1 MNILIEALHGLGDTV
16 CMLPTIRAIKH
27 VYPNSKLTILL
38 KFNINKEI
46 IDASRIEYDDMVI
59 LDVYSKAVFSTIR
72 KLIYLRRKQFD
83 LAVCC
88 ANTPVKKAKLF
99 MKLIKPKKVL
109 GLQFQEC
116 LFFDE
121 LDDKYH
127 FVDANFMSVASRID
141 KQREC
146 LLPKLYSCEQSEEKM
161 KKVIGK
167 LIGKRIVGL
176 CIGDGD
182 ISYRNRFL
190 RTDPVF
196 TRGWGIDNMIALAK
210 MLIEHGYGVV
220 LIGGKLEERL
230 LRYVPDVVLNNDN
243 LVNLVNKTTL
253 KESMALVSLCNI
265 VVGVDT
271 GMMHI
276 ADALGIA
283 SLSIFGPTNP
293 RTHGAYSKRARFVEC
308 ECDCKYC
315 YGTNLYTNCK
325 ERKCLNNISVLE
337 VFNSICR
344 CICKGSEGVL

>member
-1 MNILIEALHGLGDTV
+1 MNILIEAMHGLGDTV
-16 CMLPTIRAIKH
+16 CMLPTIKEIKR

-38 KFNINKEI
+38 KFYTNKEI
-46 IDASRIEYDDMVI
+46 IDASRIEYEEIVI
-59 LDVYSKAVFSTIR
+59 LDVYNKDIFSTIE
-72 KLIYLRRKQFD
+72 KLKYLRRKHFD

-88 ANTPVKKAKLF
+88 ANTPVKKAIVF
-99 MKLIKPKKVL
+99 MKLINPKKVL
-109 GLQFQEC
+109 GIQFQEGT
-116 LFFDE
+116 FFDE

-127 FVDANFMSVASRID
+127 FVDANFMAVKPILYKNSGCMCPR
-141 KQREC
+141 
-146 LLPKLYSCEQSEEKM
+146 LYSCKQSEETMQKM
-161 KKVIGK
+161 IEK
-167 LIGKRIVGL
+167 LVRKCIVGL

-182 ISYRNRFL
+182 VSYKNRFL

-230 LRYVPDVVLNNDN
+230 LQYIPDNVLNNDN
-243 LVNLVNKTTL
+243 VVNLVNKTTL
-253 KESMALVSLCNI
+253 KESMALVSLCSI

-276 ADALGIA
+276 ADALGVT
-283 SLSIFGPTNP
+283 SVSIFGPTNP
-293 RTHGAYSKRARFVEC
+293 RTHGAYSTRARFVEC